1 MESDILQTEGSP
13 EPTDAPASQESAAKS
28 EELTARK
35 ELRKIFREDSNWSL
49 RSILITALTGVSVA
63 VISTQLTGLVSSMV
77 LIAIMA
83 FVSAS
88 VSEIYR
94 VFLALTGLGARKAAV
109 RASRISPSQPKGKG
123 KTAPLKPIP

>member
-13 EPTDAPASQESAAKS
+13 EPTDAPASQESEAKS

-83 FVSAS
+83 FVSA
-88 VSEIYR
+88 
-94 VFLALTGLGARKAAV
+94 
-109 RASRISPSQPKGKG
+109 Q
-123 KTAPLKPIP
+123 